1 MWMIKNVQT
10 ILGILFEH
18 KELFIFIL
26 TLVFTGISVVLNHRL
41 NKANSIPNI
50 NNNTKNQP

>member
-1 MWMIKNVQT
+1 MWIIKNVQT

-18 KELFIFIL
+18 KELLIFIF

-41 NKANSIPNI
+41 NKASNVSNI
-50 NNNTKNQP
+50 NNNTKN